1 MAGFELNPTET
12 QVQAQTAQSGS
23 ALTANVSDLDG
34 GLRQR
39 SEQVQ
44 AQRQG
49 IIEHQVEK
57 QERSAFEEWGAA
69 FDQGGTAYIARAF
82 AREMDDTWDYVDID
96 PDYDPQA
103 TVPAAIE
110 AYGLEDTDETLADLA
125 SARSQGELEFLASEM
140 ARNED
145 NQRIVAEHGFKAFVA
160 GMVDPLQLM
169 MDMATLGTTRAFK
182 LGRVATGVVGGS
194 ASTLPVGLADLAGRD
209 TSTSEYVL
217 SAALGGGAFSLFG
230 GEAANR
236 IARGEANW
244 FGRAYSSEVPAEAG
258 TKGTFTGRV
267 NEQTTEYD
275 RLAMPTRT
283 GAEERRE
290 ILSILGDDPV
300 RRRNYLSNSNAP
312 SEMRRNLN
320 EMDGLR
326 KTYEDNL
333 DVALKQ
339 DGLGWASRRIDM
351 SGTAG
356 RARDDIERDVMDEI
370 LLRDNFYQRYGGSR
384 TPPRTDERIAK
395 LADDIENI
403 HNRMGEI
410 ARESG
415 VTGFEDFVPRPGYV
429 HRSWNAAAM
438 HRYDSTSVRN
448 LIAQAATK
456 GMPDLDQEAADL
468 IAKSIFD
475 RARATMDGTATD
487 FLGTLGKADGSI
499 IRELLEETP
508 GVSSARIESIMRRI
522 DQNLDGKGK
531 VKYAKDRLPL
541 DMSVVQS
548 MPDGSV
554 LRMTD
559 FLDNDISRLTENYV
573 SSMSGRS
580 ALAKAGAGGD
590 EGSLQALRTR
600 YIQTLD
606 DLPGD
611 VREDRILTFDGL
623 MSDFTGNRPA
633 QNKLG
638 TGAQRWKTLAD
649 AGMLAAS
656 GLWQIGEHATM
667 AHRYGFVETNKEFL
681 RQFPGVAGILRKVGR
696 DPDLSDEFNTVMHM
710 DLARDIRVRQWTRQH
725 DNNLR
730 SSDTALD
737 RALHAGKQAVPF
749 LNGMKYVH
757 KHQSRMNAN
766 LAINK
771 IARAAKGDAKAKR
784 MLEQYGLRGEE
795 LDRVLQAVRSNATY
809 KGKNAKAMNWDAW
822 SQADV
827 DSAMNA
833 SLRMMDDSVLFG
845 RAGQGVGTRLLGRSE
860 LGQVLGQFRSFVSFA
875 HNKLL
880 RGTLENSGASGVA
893 SLLVFQYP
901 LMSMMVA
908 ANEARKGQLD
918 LSEEGLRDIAVG
930 TIGYTAG
937 LGFAADVAGVLGLG
951 ARGGLSTPILGVVDA
966 LPRAASSAGKAA
978 TGDFRGAA
986 GDLGSAAQLGF
997 PTFNLIPGTAAAIN
1011 SLKE

>member
-1 MAGFELNPTET
+1 MAGFELNPTEA

-23 ALTANVSDLDG
+23 ALTANVTDLDG

-39 SEQVQ
+39 SDQVQ

-49 IIEHQVEK
+49 IIEQQVEK
-57 QERSAFEEWGAA
+57 QERSAGEEWGAV

-96 PDYDPQA
+96 PDYDPQV
-103 TVPAAIE
+103 TVPAVIA
-110 AYGLEDTDETLADLA
+110 AYGLEDTDEVLADLA
-125 SARSQGELEFLASEM
+125 SARSQGELEFLAGEM

-145 NQRIVAEHGFKAFVA
+145 NQRIVAEHGFKAFVG
-160 GMVDPLQLM
+160 GMVDPTQLLV
-169 MDMATLGTTRAFK
+169 DMATLGTTRAYK
-182 LGRVATGVVGGS
+182 LGRVATGVVGGA

-209 TSTSEYVL
+209 ASMSEYVL
-217 SAALGGGAFSLFG
+217 NAALGGGAFSLFG

-283 GAEERRE
+283 GAAERRD

-326 KTYEDNL
+326 KIYEDNL
-333 DVALKQ
+333 DAALKQ
-339 DGLGWASRRIDM
+339 EGLGWATRRIDM
-351 SGTAG
+351 SGRAG
-356 RARDDIERDVMDEI
+356 RTRDAIERDVMDEI
-370 LLRDNFYQRYGGSR
+370 LLRDNFFQRYGGSR

-415 VTGFEDFVPRPGYV
+415 VKGFEDFVPRPGYV

-438 HRYDSTSVRN
+438 HRYDSAAVRN
-448 LIAQAATK
+448 LIAQAAMK
-456 GMPDLDQEAADL
+456 GMPNLDQEAADL

-475 RARATMDGTATD
+475 RARATMEGTATD
-487 FLGTLGKADGSI
+487 FLGTLGRADGSI
-499 IRELLEETP
+499 IRELLEGAP
-508 GVSSARIESIMRRI
+508 GVSPARMESIMRHI

-580 ALAKAGAGGD
+580 ALAKAGAGGG

-600 YIQTLD
+600 YIRTLD

-656 GLWQIGEHATM
+656 GLWQIGEYATM
-667 AHRYGFVETNKEFL
+667 AHRFGFVETNKEFL
-681 RQFPGVAGILRKVGR
+681 RQFPAVAGILRKAGR
-696 DPDLSDEFNTVMHM
+696 DPDLRDELSTVLNM

-795 LDRVLQAVRSNATY
+795 LDRVMRAAGNATY
-809 KGKNAKAMNWDAW
+809 KGKNATSMNWAAW
-822 SQADV
+822 NQADV
-827 DSAMNA
+827 DSAMNVA
-833 SLRMMDDSVLFG
+833 LRMMDDSVLFG

-880 RGTLENSGASGVA
+880 RGTLENSGATGVA

-901 LMSMMVA
+901 LMSMMVT
-908 ANEARKGQLD
+908 ANEARKGRLD
-918 LSEEGLRDIAVG
+918 LSEEGLREIAVG

-951 ARGGLSTPILGVVDA
+951 SRGGLSTPILGVVDA
-966 LPRAASSAGKAA
+966 LPRAASSVGKAA
-978 TGDFRGAA
+978 AGDFRGAA

-1011 SLKE
+1011 AIKE

>member
-57 QERSAFEEWGAA
+57 QERSAFEEWGAV
-69 FDQGGTAYIARAF
+69 FNQGTTAYIARAF
-82 AREMDDTWDYVDID
+82 DREMDDTWDYIDID

-103 TVPAAIE
+103 TVPAVIE
-110 AYGLEDTDETLADLA
+110 AYGLEDTDEVLADLA
-125 SARSQGELEFLASEM
+125 SARSQGELEFLAGKM

-145 NQRIVAEHGFKAFVA
+145 NQRIVAEHGVKAFIG
-160 GMVDPLQLM
+160 GMVDPTELFVGV
-169 MDMATLGTTRAFK
+169 ATLGTSR
-182 LGRVATGVVGGS
+182 LYRMGRIATGVFGGA
-194 ASTLPVGLADLAGRD
+194 ASTIPVGLADLAGRD
-209 TSTSEYVL
+209 TSITEYAL
-217 SAALGGGAFSLFG
+217 TAALGGGAFSLFG

-244 FGRAYSSEVPAEAG
+244 FGRVYSSDAPVEAG
-258 TKGTFTGRV
+258 AKGTFTGRV

-283 GAEERRE
+283 GAAERRE
-290 ILSILGDDPV
+290 IMSVLGDDPV
-300 RRRNYLSNSNAP
+300 RRREYMRNSNAP
-312 SEMRRNLN
+312 SELRRNLN

-333 DVALKQ
+333 DVALKE
-339 DGLGWASRRIDM
+339 DGLGWASRRVDRN
-351 SGTAG
+351 GKAG
-356 RARDDIERDVMDEI
+356 ARRDEIERDVMDEI
-370 LLRDNFYQRYGGSR
+370 LLRDNFYQRYGSSR
-384 TPPRTDERIAK
+384 TAPRTDERIAK

-415 VTGFEDFVPRPGYV
+415 EKGFEDFVPRPGYV

-438 HRYDSTSVRN
+438 HRYDPTTVRS
-448 LIAQAATK
+448 LIAQAAVK
-456 GMPDLDQEAADL
+456 GMPGIDRESADL
-468 IAKSIFD
+468 IAKAIFD
-475 RARATMDGTATD
+475 RARATMDNSTHD
-487 FLGTLGKADGSI
+487 FIGALGRADGSI
-499 IRELLEETP
+499 IRELLEDAP
-508 GVSSARIESIMRRI
+508 GVTTARLESIMRHI
-522 DQNLDGKGK
+522 NQNLGGKGK

-573 SSMSGRS
+573 NSMSGRA
-580 ALAKAGAGGD
+580 ALAKVGVGGD
-590 EGSLQALRTR
+590 DAAIQALRTR
-600 YIQTLD
+600 YVRTLD

-611 VREDRILTFDGL
+611 VREDRILTFDGFL
-623 MSDFTGNRPA
+623 SDFTGNRPA
-633 QNKLG
+633 QNMLG
-638 TGAQRWKTLAD
+638 TGAQRGKTLTD
-649 AGMLAAS
+649 TVMLAAS

-681 RQFPGVAGILRKVGR
+681 RQFPGVAGILRKLGR
-696 DPDLSDEFNTVMHM
+696 DPDLSDELSTVLNM

-737 RALHAGKQAVPF
+737 RVLHAGKQAVPF
-749 LNGMKYVH
+749 LNGMKYAH
-757 KHQSRMNAN
+757 KHQSRINAN
-766 LAINK
+766 LAVNK
-771 IARAAKGDAKAKR
+771 LARAAKGDAKAKR

-795 LDRVLQAVRSNATY
+795 LDRVMQAARRNATY

-827 DSAMNA
+827 DSAMNVA
-833 SLRMMDDSVLFG
+833 LRMMDDAVLFG

-901 LMSMMVA
+901 LMAMMVA

-937 LGFAADVAGVLGLG
+937 FGFAADVAGVLGLG
-951 ARGGLSTPILGVVDA
+951 SRGGLSTPILGVVDA
-966 LPRAASSAGKAA
+966 LPRAASSVGKAA

-1011 SLKE
+1011 SLKD